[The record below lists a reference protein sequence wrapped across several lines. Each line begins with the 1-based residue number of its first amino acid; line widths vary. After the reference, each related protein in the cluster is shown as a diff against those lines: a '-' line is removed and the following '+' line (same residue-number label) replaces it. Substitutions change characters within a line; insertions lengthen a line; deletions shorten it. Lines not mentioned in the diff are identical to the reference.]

1 MRNQALAG
9 LTETLALK
17 QELLAESQQ
26 SGPATAEELEELQRA
41 LEALETS
48 VRETGRERD
57 ECLIELNIH
66 DHP

>member
-1 MRNQALAG
+1 M
-9 LTETLALK
+9 ALK

-41 LEALETS
+41 LAALETS